1 MAGKTFWVPGP
12 WRGRLGIGPRPRGGE
27 WLSDETRAWREAGID
42 VVVSLLEPGE
52 EVDLDLTGEAAA
64 SAAMGLAFR
73 AFPIPDR
80 GVPRSCEAVAE
91 LAARLVEAL
100 HSGQAVV
107 VHCRQGVGRSAMVA
121 AAALIAGGLD
131 AQTTVDR
138 IRVARGLDV
147 PETPSQRQWIS
158 EFAAWW
164 SRTGAVRQR
173 RSTGVA
179 SRRA

>member
-1 MAGKTFWVPGP
+1 
-12 WRGRLGIGPRPRGGE
+12 
-27 WLSDETRAWREAGID
+27 
-42 VVVSLLEPGE
+42 VSLLEPGE

-107 VHCRQGVGRSAMVA
+107 VHCRQGVGRSALVA

-138 IRVARGLDV
+138 
-147 PETPSQRQWIS
+147 IS

>member
-1 MAGKTFWVPGP
+1 
-12 WRGRLGIGPRPRGGE
+12 
-27 WLSDETRAWREAGID
+27 
-42 VVVSLLEPGE
+42 
-52 EVDLDLTGEAAA
+52 
-64 SAAMGLAFR
+64 
-73 AFPIPDR
+73 
-80 GVPRSCEAVAE
+80 
-91 LAARLVEAL
+91 
-100 HSGQAVV
+100 
-107 VHCRQGVGRSAMVA
+107 MVA